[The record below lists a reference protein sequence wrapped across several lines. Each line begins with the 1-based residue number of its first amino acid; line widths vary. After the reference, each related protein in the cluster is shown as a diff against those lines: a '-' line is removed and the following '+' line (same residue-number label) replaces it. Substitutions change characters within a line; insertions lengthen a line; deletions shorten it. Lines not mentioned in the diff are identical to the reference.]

1 MIRRD
6 EKLLIRH
13 LAGETSPGE
22 ARELEARLGREPEL
36 AAAYG
41 RLRTVWGGLE
51 LPPAPG
57 APAGFAARLRRRVEG
72 EAPATGWLGPAP
84 VWARVAAAAALV
96 GGVALGAGLG
106 TIGALTPVATASTT
120 STEIAGDASS
130 LAAELAGDS
139 LADVYLDALSSS
151 TAASEGASQ

>member
-1 MIRRD
+1 MNRRD

-22 ARELEARLGREPEL
+22 ARDLEARLGREPEL

-57 APAGFAARLRRRVEG
+57 APAGFSARVRRRLEG
-72 EAPATGWLGPAP
+72 AAPATGWLGPAP

-96 GGVALGAGLG
+96 AGVALGAGLG
-106 TIGALTPVATASTT
+106 TLGALTPVATASTEV
-120 STEIAGDASS
+120 SGDASS

-139 LADVYLDALSSS
+139 LADVYLDALASS